1 MEKDGQKIDENIIE
15 LQKENRRLNK
25 LIETD
30 WLTGVYNRGAVQN
43 KVNELINK
51 NKNGVMLFLDVD
63 HFKDINDR
71 FGHIV
76 GDQFL
81 KDLAQILKKMIFR
94 NDIIGRVGGDEFV
107 VFIPVKQDMEFVEE
121 RCRQIKRRFR
131 DSSFQ
136 RTVSLTVC
144 GTVYQEGDDYLSMF
158 DRADQQMIS
167 EKRRNRMLEEKKK
180 PEKEQIPGMMIDMR
194 LISAELHE
202 SNQVQGAFCQDYE
215 VFKSIYCFTER
226 RLRRTKGNACIILF
240 TITDGG
246 NNFPHFSVRE
256 AQMEILSEIIQKCL
270 RSGDVYTQYSSCQ
283 FLTMVSDASMEN
295 IDCIAERICSCFYKR
310 VPGGQ
315 ESCLLHHGYPLGID
329 ETKKLIEQK

>member
-1 MEKDGQKIDENIIE
+1 MGYKGLRIEDDMEE

-25 LIETD
+25 LAETD
-30 WLTGVYNRGAVQN
+30 WLTGVYNRGAVEN
-43 KVNELINK
+43 KVNELIDK
-51 NKNGVMLFLDVD
+51 EKNGVMLVLDVD
-63 HFKDINDR
+63 RFKEINDM

-81 KDLAQILKKMIFR
+81 KDLARLLKMMFFK

-107 VFIPVKQDMEFVEE
+107 VFIPVKQDMDFAEE
-121 RCRQIKRRFR
+121 RCAQIKKRF
-131 DSSFQ
+131 SSSSSYKN
-136 RTVSLTVC
+136 VSLTMG

-158 DRADQQMIS
+158 DRADQIMIG
-167 EKRRNRMLEEKKK
+167 EKKRK
-180 PEKEQIPGMMIDMR
+180 KLMDVAGSGSVKAQIPGMDIDMR
-194 LISAELHE
+194 LISAELRKN
-202 SNQVQGAFCQDYE
+202 NQTQGAFCQDYE

-240 TITDGG
+240 TITDGE
-246 NNFPHFSVRE
+246 NHFPRFAVRE
-256 AQMEILSEIIQKCL
+256 AQMEILSEIIQNCL
-270 RSGDVYTQYSSCQ
+270 RAGDVYTQYSSCQ

-315 ESCLLHHGYPLGID
+315 NNCLLHHGYPMGA
-329 ETKKLIEQK
+329 EEAN